1 MRLTG
6 STTVNYGRPEVYH
19 SDDAD
24 WLAICD
30 YGLNINDAN
39 VLCRM
44 LGYNTGLYKQGSPL
58 GPTNQPIVI
67 SEVDCFSQST
77 CRFKK
82 GECRLG
88 KYVALYCS
96 EGVITTQGMIFLYHL
111 LFKAHC

>member
-6 STTVNYGRPEVYH
+6 STTANYGRPEVYH
-19 SDDAD
+19 SDDAK

-44 LGYNTGLYKQGSPL
+44 LGYNAGLHKQGSPL
-58 GPTNQPIVI
+58 GPTDQPITI
-67 SEVDCFSQST
+67 SEVDCFSQSA

-82 GECRLG
+82 GTCQTG
-88 KYVALYCS
+88 KYVALYCT
-96 EGVITTQGMIFLYHL
+96 EGSIPKQGRYFFYQFVLI
-111 LFKAHC
+111 